1 MFKKTSIFFQS
12 EDCRNKKI
20 SIFVKANRKK
30 NMQHNTTY
38 QKKDYIC
45 NIGLVTQPK
54 TIHGGQAIFPISLHI
69 VLKSVS
75 TFLLTNR

>member
-1 MFKKTSIFFQS
+1 
-12 EDCRNKKI
+12 
-20 SIFVKANRKK
+20 
-30 NMQHNTTY
+30 MQHNTTY